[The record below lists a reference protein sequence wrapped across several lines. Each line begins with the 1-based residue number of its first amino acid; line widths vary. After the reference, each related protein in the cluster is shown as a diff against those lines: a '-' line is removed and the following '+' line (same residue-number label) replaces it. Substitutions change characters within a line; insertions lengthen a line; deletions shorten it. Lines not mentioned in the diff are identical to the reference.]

1 MSVLETKL
9 KSQMS
14 KSAKIARNM
23 NKLPDEIDRLRK
35 RIERINKKRKPTSSN
50 IRDLE
55 KSNKQLVTK
64 QQKLADLQVEYT
76 KIEKKINETKINLQK
91 EQSRNQKKL
100 SSMLDK
106 NTKGNEEIME
116 KLLTNSDQ
124 INEISNQI
132 KKAVN
137 QKEIIEY
144 DVFLSHSSL
153 DKEDYVSKI

>member
-1 MSVLETKL
+1 M
-9 KSQMS
+9 
-14 KSAKIARNM
+14 
-23 NKLPDEIDRLRK
+23 
-35 RIERINKKRKPTSSN
+35 
-50 IRDLE
+50 E

-132 KKAVN
+132 KK
-137 QKEIIEY
+137 Q
-144 DVFLSHSSL
+144 
-153 DKEDYVSKI
+153 

>member
-9 KSQMS
+9 KSQVS
-14 KSAKIARNM
+14 KSAKVARNM

-106 NTKGNEEIME
+106 NTKGNE
-116 KLLTNSDQ
+116 
-124 INEISNQI
+124 
-132 KKAVN
+132 
-137 QKEIIEY
+137 
-144 DVFLSHSSL
+144 
-153 DKEDYVSKI
+153 

>member
-106 NTKGNEEIME
+106 N
-116 KLLTNSDQ
+116 
-124 INEISNQI
+124 
-132 KKAVN
+132 
-137 QKEIIEY
+137 
-144 DVFLSHSSL
+144 
-153 DKEDYVSKI
+153 

>member
-106 NTKGNEEIME
+106 NTKGN
-116 KLLTNSDQ
+116 
-124 INEISNQI
+124 
-132 KKAVN
+132 
-137 QKEIIEY
+137 
-144 DVFLSHSSL
+144 
-153 DKEDYVSKI
+153 

>member
-55 KSNKQLVTK
+55 KYNKQLVTK

-76 KIEKKINETKINLQK
+76 KIEKKLMKQK
-91 EQSRNQKKL
+91 LIFKK
-100 SSMLDK
+100 
-106 NTKGNEEIME
+106 
-116 KLLTNSDQ
+116 
-124 INEISNQI
+124 
-132 KKAVN
+132 
-137 QKEIIEY
+137 
-144 DVFLSHSSL
+144 SSL
-153 DKEDYVSKI
+153 GIKRNYPVC

>member
-91 EQSRNQKKL
+91 EQS
-100 SSMLDK
+100 
-106 NTKGNEEIME
+106 
-116 KLLTNSDQ
+116 
-124 INEISNQI
+124 
-132 KKAVN
+132 
-137 QKEIIEY
+137 
-144 DVFLSHSSL
+144 
-153 DKEDYVSKI
+153 

>member
-64 QQKLADLQVEYT
+64 QQKLAYLQVEYT
-76 KIEKKINETKINLQK
+76 KIEKKLMKQK
-91 EQSRNQKKL
+91 LIFKK
-100 SSMLDK
+100 
-106 NTKGNEEIME
+106 
-116 KLLTNSDQ
+116 
-124 INEISNQI
+124 
-132 KKAVN
+132 
-137 QKEIIEY
+137 
-144 DVFLSHSSL
+144 SSL
-153 DKEDYVSKI
+153 GIKRNYPVC

>member
-1 MSVLETKL
+1 M
-9 KSQMS
+9 
-14 KSAKIARNM
+14 
-23 NKLPDEIDRLRK
+23 
-35 RIERINKKRKPTSSN
+35 
-50 IRDLE
+50 E

-137 QKEIIEY
+137 QKR
-144 DVFLSHSSL
+144 
-153 DKEDYVSKI
+153 